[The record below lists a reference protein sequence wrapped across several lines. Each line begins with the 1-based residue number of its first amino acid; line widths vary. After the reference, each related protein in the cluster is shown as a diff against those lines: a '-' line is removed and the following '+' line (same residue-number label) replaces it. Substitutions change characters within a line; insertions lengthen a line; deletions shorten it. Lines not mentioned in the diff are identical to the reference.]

1 MVFCAA
7 SGKAVNFVAVAPV
20 GVSAPPVEAGLVA
33 SVLMSLPSEATS
45 ICGFFS
51 GSLKRTSQVLAPL
64 APFRFLDEMATISAL
79 EASARIVCWTAGG
92 KALNFS
98 DVLLALRLQPI
109 NRRLPA
115 ITKGR

>member
-51 GSLKRTSQVLAPL
+51 GSLKRTFQVL
-64 APFRFLDEMATISAL
+64 APFRFLDEMAAISAL

-98 DVLLALRLQPI
+98 DMLLVL
-109 NRRLPA
+109 
-115 ITKGR
+115 